1 MGGSTAPRRTLL
13 SHLVPPAACRLN
25 SKVKRSCFL
34 SRLALN
40 CWFSGTS
47 LSIYGV
53 TPPSSSSQEYAVTID
68 SGVASVQTYGDPNPP
83 SYRMW
88 YESSPLPDGEHTVT
102 LSRLADSSVDFA
114 VVGVGESTPL
124 LEERLIVDNE
134 DLGISY
140 KGQWRRSQEMFNSGP
155 LADGAPYRRTTHR
168 TENVGDTFTV
178 RFTGKS
184 VALYGLFSWSTV
196 GLLTLSLTLD
206 GAALPNPPSFRVTTD
221 TPQYLNE
228 TGDQQNFQFFNA
240 DFLQPTNHTLIV
252 NVTSCTNQSFVFDY
266 LTYTPTFASLS
277 AMPNLAPYTTSTG
290 GTGRTSKFP
299 VAAVAG
305 AIAGVV
311 IALLILAFLLYN
323 RSKKRR
329 RSDSNSKSLDFI
341 LVDMFF
347 ELKGPYFPLE
357 TIEQF
362 NTQDETYTPHRPETT
377 STGPTPGRKP
387 LPQAT
392 PLQATSET
400 AGSSGQSTAGPSGV
414 ASSEDGGE
422 SMLPPSYDDTM
433 RGQRPLRVTYV
444 IQPRTS

>member
-1 MGGSTAPRRTLL
+1 
-13 SHLVPPAACRLN
+13 
-25 SKVKRSCFL
+25 
-34 SRLALN
+34 
-40 CWFSGTS
+40 
-47 LSIYGV
+47 
-53 TPPSSSSQEYAVTID
+53 
-68 SGVASVQTYGDPNPP
+68 
-83 SYRMW
+83 MW
-88 YESSPLPDGEHTVT
+88 YESSALSDGEHTIT

-114 VVGVGESTPL
+114 VIGVGESTPL

-134 DLGISY
+134 DMGISY
-140 KGQWRRSQEMFNSGP
+140 KGSWRRSQEMFNSGP

-168 TENVGDTFTV
+168 TENVGDSFTL

-196 GLLTLSLTLD
+196 GTLTLSLTLD
-206 GAALPNPPSFRVTTD
+206 GAVLPNPPSFRVTTD
-221 TPQYLNE
+221 TPQYRNE

-240 DFLQPTNHTLIV
+240 DFLQPTNHTLTV

-277 AMPNLAPYTTSTG
+277 EMPNLSYTSTG
-290 GTGRTSKFP
+290 GTGRTTKFP

-311 IALLILAFLLYN
+311 IGLLILAFLLYN
-323 RSKKRR
+323 RSRKRR
-329 RSDSNSKSLDFI
+329 RSDSISEYIHFI
-341 LVDMFF
+341 HINTRF

-362 NTQDETYTPHRPETT
+362 ATQAEGRASSYRPESTSALPSHTRKQPSQSIPLGSPTT
-377 STGPTPGRKP
+377 
-387 LPQAT
+387 
-392 PLQATSET
+392 
-400 AGSSGQSTAGPSGV
+400 GSSGPSSSGPSAI
-414 ASSEDGGE
+414 ASSSDGGE
-422 SMLPPSYDDTM
+422 SVLPPSYDDTM